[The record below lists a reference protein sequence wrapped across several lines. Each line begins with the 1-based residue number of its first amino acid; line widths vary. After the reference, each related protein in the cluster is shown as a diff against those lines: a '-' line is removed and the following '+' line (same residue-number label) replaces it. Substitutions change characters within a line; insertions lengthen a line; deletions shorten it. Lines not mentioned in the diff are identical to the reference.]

1 MLWRSL
7 AAVVTACYLALTA
20 GGSAFA
26 QSANEQNSLSGSTTI
41 SNVPE
46 RANTIGIVTDEA
58 GSTSLQLTS
67 ELASMAA
74 DGLRVVPIAG
84 IGPLQNL
91 NDLMHLKGVDAAIVQ
106 ADVLDYARR
115 NNLVEDIDERLRLV
129 ARLHNREFHLIGR
142 SEQADIA
149 SLDGKRVNVG
159 PAGSGTAITAAAIF
173 EAAGL
178 KVVVTRHAHQ
188 AALHLLKTGQID
200 AMVYV
205 GGKPVPFLQHLDPA
219 DGLKLLQVPFA
230 AALPDH
236 YRPGQIDRRDYRGL
250 MPVNG
255 SIETVSVGA
264 AIVAFNWPDRSNGF
278 NRLKRFSETLFG
290 NIAALQAKPRHDK
303 WQSVNLAAAL
313 PGWQRHAAAQQ
324 GLEQTA
330 STKRTGGDEIDR
342 LRASFKAV
350 LNTRPAK
357 TEQ

>member
-1 MLWRSL
+1 MQWKGLT
-7 AAVVTACYLALTA
+7 AVVAVCCLALSA

-26 QSANEQNSLSGSTTI
+26 QSADEMDTLSVGTTI

-46 RANTIGIVTDEA
+46 RANTVGIVTDEA

-74 DGLRVVPIAG
+74 DDLRVVPIAG
-84 IGPLQNL
+84 LGPLQNL

-115 NNLVEDIDERLRLV
+115 NSLVEDIDQRLRFV
-129 ARLHNREFHLIGR
+129 ARLHNREFHLIAR
-142 SEQADIA
+142 SELRDIA
-149 SLDGKRVNVG
+149 SLNGKRVNVG

-178 KVVVTRHAHQ
+178 SVTPTRHPHQ
-188 AALHLLKTGQID
+188 AALHLIKTGQID

-219 DGLKLLQVPFA
+219 DGLKLLQVPFS
-230 AALPDH
+230 AALPSH
-236 YRPGQIDRRDYRGL
+236 YRPGQIDHRDYRGL

-255 SIETVSVGA
+255 TIETVSVGA
-264 AIVAFNWPDRSNGF
+264 AIVAFNWPSKSRGYD
-278 NRLKRFSETLFG
+278 RLKRFSEVLFG
-290 NIAALQAKPRHDK
+290 NIAALQTKPRHDK
-303 WQSVNLAAAL
+303 WQSVNLAAVL

-330 STKRTGGDEIDR
+330 STKSAGGDEIER

-350 LNTRPAK
+350 LHTRPAK